1 MAKNVST
8 YIKNVGKSFGYV
20 VGDIMK
26 EYNPVITS
34 IASDTKDTVEDLYSS
49 IKPFV
54 SSKPDLNEK
63 TLSGTIRSTVD
74 DSIKNVFE
82 DLKSGNLYNK
92 SRNKASEDALA
103 KSFMGDLGDFDF
115 DFDFDEDFDDEDDSI
130 SSKEIVANNDKSTID
145 IINAV
150 DQVGYKVADTLGT
163 ATIESADY
171 IVKSSK
177 QDNKAMYALNR
188 RGFSQ
193 ITSALLS
200 VNKSIAQFSQI
211 GEPLTAHMQNSSVF
225 FTRTTETLNRM
236 DQTLQQIAKNTTPA
250 PSATNGNYNLAKGTL
265 SDVLGDSFSLSSY
278 KEMIKSNIEDYKDMV
293 SMFADMAKG
302 MKDESTGSYGKN
314 ISLVGMG
321 TKALVQG
328 MIPKIFKESMK
339 DLNEGIKNFIG
350 ASLVKSRNKSSGSII
365 IDLLKDAFLPKDGF
379 KRNINT
385 SNYNKG
391 QVAWDGI
398 ARKALTEVIPEYL
411 SGIYNALSG
420 KDMVYDYNR
429 GTFKTRSN
437 VKNEVHDKERDYAK
451 SAGGDF
457 RKDAL
462 DSVDKMSDKS
472 DEFKAQ
478 MKKEIENYF
487 YNAFDIGDDF
497 WDIKNFSN
505 YQKNK
510 FGVSDDSIAILTD
523 LLESYKTTPGK
534 RYRGNKYVT
543 DVQMER
549 DSYGNEKRREEATGT
564 SNENY
569 IRNGFSDIDTKS
581 GREGL
586 TDKFDHSS
594 LFYLA
599 GIYENTGYLAD
610 NIGYIGGNTKKV
622 NKKSRLKK
630 GKGIS
635 KISSPI
641 EDKKP
646 VENESVG
653 GEKTIQDV
661 INEYKSSTDKTNDQS
676 FFDKMSQMGMNDDEI
691 EKLKSEKD
699 KKLFND
705 KVKDKKEG
713 WKAKMS
719 NFMSKFTPKALKGK
733 FDNAFESAAGILDRI
748 NVAMTQVIWGK
759 DGNPDSEDGFLG
771 YLMKSTKDTFKKFS
785 DKIDDM
791 FPDLKNKLNKFW
803 DSLFGAKGEDGKR
816 HGGKLGAFRDETRK
830 ELKNSAAW
838 MGQTV
843 KNFFS
848 SGRHKKK
855 SNDEAAMDALRE
867 ANGVDNAAYGRQV
880 TKTGIVAVSEGE
892 MIIPSELNPFYH
904 GVTNK
909 TDQVRKEKNAI
920 TKFYGSF
927 APGTASV
934 GDKESDQK
942 GLKQSISDFLNKKVD
957 SSKDAERDGEGKGH
971 EFIRKGFETL
981 GSGFAE
987 FFQRIGGNNDP
998 KEIEKEKKSL
1008 NEKASTLLKEAGLNK
1023 GAIGAGAIIGGGV
1036 SLLTGAVVGPLFGAA
1051 IGGAVGLALKSEQA
1065 QKVLFGDDEG
1075 NKGLLPKKVGDFI
1088 KNQLPDVGAGTAIGA
1103 AGGLFMGSPVLG
1115 AVLGGTIGFVKSSDQ
1130 AKDFLFGKKD
1140 KNNERTG
1147 GVISKKLQD
1156 KIKSAVPGIS
1166 AGMIAGAVVG
1176 PFGIVGNLMV
1186 GAGVGYLATSHGFHK
1201 WMFGEDGQGG
1211 FVETLKTK
1219 IFDNLDIISRNMWN
1233 GIKARSRNLFKSLG
1247 EKVKGFFTKKAKAAA
1262 NGEGGGLIG
1271 KALNL
1276 GNKVVTGTTNK
1287 IGDFLDRKRSKIVGR
1302 NLAKG
1307 YEVYDYVEDENGKR
1321 VKKTLNAAER
1331 VARRGQT
1338 NNSSINNFDKLI
1350 AVANSKEELVNLQKQ
1365 LADLR
1370 NPKRALSRARNDAL
1384 TGLYSDLNELDK
1396 HSASKIGKLVSSGK
1410 YDQAL
1415 KMVDK
1420 LGLSPDTVAKYK
1432 ESINNAKSGL
1442 DKASDV
1448 KGAKDNIIRA
1458 LKQQGIDASK
1468 AGDLENMQDYINEE
1482 IKQRFSDEKVAEKK
1496 EEDYK
1501 SKITNFLDSIRENTE
1516 IIASGKT
1523 KKLDSSTVSAK
1534 DIIEKN
1540 SDDAMDALRE
1550 ANGVPVDNSDSEP
1563 KSKVITTA
1571 FGDQIKMTTNSQG
1584 ESVPDIRDSST
1595 KESLEASGE
1604 IKKSIKA
1611 IPVIGTAVGGMQGF
1625 FGSIKEKLFGE
1636 EKKPG
1641 LLGTIKNL
1649 LSGETSGPLSYLFN
1663 LISGSKLGTIGKGL
1677 KTLASKVTLE
1687 GVLVN
1692 VVGPALLGE
1701 AFFGKFDDLFKRF
1714 GWGGS
1719 NKDTD
1724 ITYNKETGEQYT
1736 KDENGNLVDSEGNI
1750 VDQSQVEVGVRSGD
1764 TKSFSDSLKYN
1775 TVRGALTGTKSLAS
1789 VVLGKTVVGK
1799 GIKKAASNV
1808 STALLSKDNV
1818 AALAAKNNLVDTI
1831 LDGCTKLTEALRK
1844 IPALSGMADNIDN
1857 LFTELADK
1865 VSQKLASESAKNI
1878 ANLAKN
1884 AVVWAKIAF
1893 IAIDFTTGY
1902 EDARSTLG
1910 ITQKPTVGQ
1919 KIISGI
1925 LRAAKNFIPVIGTL
1939 IPDNVLVD
1947 LICDYVAPALGLN
1960 PEELKKQREEAQ
1972 AEVDAYNQEHGTDY
1986 DVQQYNKTVLKDY
1999 TWTERIGNA
2008 TKTTWNDT
2016 KTKVTNFTNSVK
2028 ENGLGATLK
2037 NGAANAIN
2045 TFKDSYADSGG
2056 GILGIQSALGDTI
2069 GNMLPGV
2076 LGEVVK
2082 KNAEIKKLA
2091 NKGELG
2097 NMWKVSLSDFSSDT
2111 SKGEAEVGI
2120 FSKIIGQIPLV
2131 YNKVMCTPIAL
2142 LSKVGNAI
2150 KDFFKPIIEDVK
2162 YLNDL
2167 PAKVRSDTE
2176 QKMYQD
2182 DFSLSDFMDVSEY
2195 EKSDS
2200 GSIFNGLIRASAIQN
2215 RLLTLPIMAFKRIG
2229 RGIKNTFDKVTE
2241 PVKNSISALS
2251 TAKNDIDAK
2260 VKAGDVTGLIN
2271 SSIDDSDDAENP
2283 VGGFTNAIYTTMK
2296 IMNVPKTAL
2305 SWVGHQIGD
2314 GIKELIGNSKTNYS
2328 IMSNSIDAI
2337 KKFADDGDMSSVWK
2351 TELKL
2356 ENEELDPISGI
2367 WKAGFGISKAFQ
2379 VIIAAFNKFIAPI
2392 LDGIENVKDLLEE
2405 KVSDVFDDAKDK
2417 VSDTAKGGL
2426 NTVGKAA
2433 GKIFDGAKS
2442 WLTGG
2447 GSGNGFV
2454 SQFDS
2459 KYKDIKYADSTVS
2472 EKGCAPA
2479 VATMVASKYGKKYG
2493 MDQAIKDSTKY
2504 QNKEGTSIDYFKA
2517 ALGAQGIS
2525 TNYIQGANSAQQI
2538 TQALANGN
2546 QVILLG
2552 RDTNNTSKDASPFGP
2567 NNHYVVATG
2576 LDKNGNL
2583 IINDPESDAPKTY
2596 SANILKFI
2604 NAGIDTSSSGSGG
2617 NYDTDI
2623 ARKTW
2628 GYFTSKGYSPAA
2640 TAGIM
2645 GNMYQESGMDPTRH
2659 QNGGPAAGIV
2669 QWEKFGVPGTR
2680 WAKMQDFAN
2689 ANGYNWSDLDP
2700 QLQYVDQ
2707 ETQDLGSFWKNTSFA
2722 NTEEFKAA
2730 SDPMLATEG
2739 FEKAFERANPDKCNM
2754 PRRKEAAEAYYQLY
2768 EDSAYTG
2775 NYSADSPSGD
2785 VSTVNGSSD
2794 SSSSSSSSGF
2804 AGILSAITSAFS
2816 KIGELFTG
2824 SSDSSNDSSTGISS
2838 ADGTTAGGDVT
2849 LGPIPEGKGNDAQ
2862 KKIVQYAESI
2872 LGRDQ
2877 YSQDANLRTKVG
2889 QGYSDCSSFAQ
2900 WAYKNAI
2907 NVDPGSNTGAIID
2920 SPLLTTVDE
2929 GSTPD
2934 VNKLEAGDLLLF
2946 KSAKSNGRTKNVGHV
2961 EIYDGNGNVIGH
2973 GSGVGPTKKSLESY
2987 LNTRNKM
2994 GAPYIEAR
3002 RYNDIASL
3010 GGSSD
3015 DSTSSGLINSTKIS
3029 KGGVTMSAAGSGL
3042 RSAGVLLSK
3051 KPSFRNK
3058 SNNESAELSQS
3069 NRFANRTIGKSN
3081 RFTVSGAGSETDL
3094 ASKSTNMLNNIKTQ
3108 VQNNSS
3114 GISTDLVQ
3122 RLIES
3127 ITNVLNMI
3135 ANNTAPIEQI
3145 YTLLSQYTGKS
3156 AESTAAQT
3164 GATVGA
3170 KEVENNNSNPS
3181 DTVSNNISNL
3191 AGVLAEIARG

>member
-115 DFDFDEDFDDEDDSI
+115 DFDFDEDFDDEDNSI

-265 SDVLGDSFSLSSY
+265 GDVLGDSFSLSSY

-302 MKDESTGSYGKN
+302 MRDESTGSYGKN
-314 ISLVGMG
+314 LSLVGMG

-328 MIPKIFKESMK
+328 MIPKVFKESMK

-411 SGIYNALSG
+411 SGIYNVLSG

-437 VKNEVHDKERDYAK
+437 VKKEVQDKERDYAK

-510 FGVSDDSIAILTD
+510 VGVSDDSIAILTD

-646 VENESVG
+646 AENESAG

-699 KKLFND
+699 KKLVND

-785 DKIDDM
+785 DNIDDM

-855 SNDEAAMDALRE
+855 SNDEDAMDALRE

-909 TDQVRKEKNAI
+909 RDQVRKEKNAI

-1186 GAGVGYLATSHGFHK
+1186 GAGIGYLATSHGFHK
-1201 WMFGEDGQGG
+1201 WMFGKDGHGG

-1262 NGEGGGLIG
+1262 NGKGGGLIG

-1350 AVANSKEELVNLQKQ
+1350 AGANSKEELVNLQKQ

-1523 KKLDSSTVSAK
+1523 KKLDSSAVSAK

-1550 ANGVPVDNSDSEP
+1550 ANGVPVDNSDNEP

-1584 ESVPDIRDSST
+1584 DSVPDIRDSGT

-1677 KTLASKVTLE
+1677 KTLASKVTLK
-1687 GVLVN
+1687 GVMAEI
-1692 VVGPALLGE
+1692 VGPALFGF
-1701 AFFGKFDDLFKRF
+1701 AVAGKFDKFFSKI
-1714 GWGGS
+1714 GWGG
-1719 NKDTD
+1719 NDKDTD

-1775 TVRGALTGTKSLAS
+1775 TVRGALTGQKTVAS
-1789 VVLGKTVVGK
+1789 VVLGKTTVGK
-1799 GIKKAASNV
+1799 GIKKVTSDV
-1808 STALLSKDNV
+1808 STALLNDGAVAKGARTEIISNVRAGCEKLSSLLKKVPQLSKAAEGIDNFS
-1818 AALAAKNNLVDTI
+1818 N
-1831 LDGCTKLTEALRK
+1831 
-1844 IPALSGMADNIDN
+1844 ALSQAIS
-1857 LFTELADK
+1857 K
-1865 VSQKLASESAKNI
+1865 KLQSESAKNV
-1878 ANLAKN
+1878 AKMAAN
-1884 AVVWAKIAF
+1884 AVVWAKVAVIVF
-1893 IAIDFTTGY
+1893 DFTTGF

-1910 ITQKPTVGQ
+1910 ITCEPTFGQ
-1919 KIISGI
+1919 KVASGV
-1925 LRAAKNFIPVIGTL
+1925 LRMVKNFIPVVGTL
-1939 IPDNVLVD
+1939 IPDNVVVD
-1947 LICDYVAPALGLN
+1947 LFCDYIAPFLGIDVS
-1960 PEELKKQREEAQ
+1960 EIKEKRAQAQ

-2016 KTKVTNFTNSVK
+2016 KTKVSNFTNSVK

-2037 NGAANAIN
+2037 NGAANAIS

-2150 KDFFKPIIEDVK
+2150 KDFFKPVTDGVK
-2162 YLNDL
+2162 YVASIPSIAEKDGEALLKDSESSL
-2167 PAKVRSDTE
+2167 H
-2176 QKMYQD
+2176 
-2182 DFSLSDFMDVSEY
+2182 DFLDVSKY
-2195 EKSDS
+2195 EKEDC
-2200 GSIFNGLIRASAIQN
+2200 IFNGLVKGVATTS
-2215 RLLTLPIMAFKRIG
+2215 RLVSYPVLL
-2229 RGIKNTFDKVTE
+2229 IKNFGAKI
-2241 PVKNSISALS
+2241 KNSFENFIAPM
-2251 TAKNDIDAK
+2251 KNSVSVLGDNNNSLDNYTK
-2260 VKAGDVTGLIN
+2260 EGDVMGLLGATMEDN
-2271 SSIDDSDDAENP
+2271 PDNP
-2283 VGGFTNAIYTTMK
+2283 VGGFTKALFIGSK
-2296 IMNVPKTAL
+2296 ISKFIPTCI
-2305 SWVGHQIGD
+2305 SWIGHTLAD
-2314 GIKELIGNSKTNYS
+2314 GVTELIGNSKSNYKITSKS
-2328 IMSNSIDAI
+2328 IETLKEYANE
-2337 KKFADDGDMSSVWK
+2337 GDMSSIWK
-2351 TELKL
+2351 EKLKL
-2356 ENEELDPISGI
+2356 EPIDPLSGI
-2367 WKAGFGISKAFQ
+2367 WKAMFQ
-2379 VIIAAFNKFIAPI
+2379 FNKIFQLLSAAFHKFVTPV
-2392 LDGIENVKDLLEE
+2392 LDAISEFKDLIGDKISWLIDKAKE
-2405 KVSDVFDDAKDK
+2405 KVTETGEAVYESAKNDVA
-2417 VSDTAKGGL
+2417 SSSS
-2426 NTVGKAA
+2426 
-2433 GKIFDGAKS
+2433 GA
-2442 WLTGG
+2442 

-2493 MDQAIKDSTKY
+2493 MDQAIKDSAKY

-2517 ALGAQGIS
+2517 ALGGQGIS

-2552 RDTNNTSKDASPFGP
+2552 RDANNTSKDASPFGP

-2596 SANILKFI
+2596 SADILKSI

-2739 FEKAFERANPDKCNM
+2739 FEKAFERANSDKCNM

-2824 SSDSSNDSSTGISS
+2824 SSDSSSDSSTGTS
-2838 ADGTTAGGDVT
+2838 ADGTTTGGDII
-2849 LGPIPEGKGNDAQ
+2849 LGPIPEGKFND
-2862 KKIVQYAESI
+2862 E
-2872 LGRDQ
+2872 
-2877 YSQDANLRTKVG
+2877 
-2889 QGYSDCSSFAQ
+2889 
-2900 WAYKNAI
+2900 
-2907 NVDPGSNTGAIID
+2907 
-2920 SPLLTTVDE
+2920 
-2929 GSTPD
+2929 
-2934 VNKLEAGDLLLF
+2934 
-2946 KSAKSNGRTKNVGHV
+2946 
-2961 EIYDGNGNVIGH
+2961 
-2973 GSGVGPTKKSLESY
+2973 
-2987 LNTRNKM
+2987 
-2994 GAPYIEAR
+2994 
-3002 RYNDIASL
+3002 
-3010 GGSSD
+3010 
-3015 DSTSSGLINSTKIS
+3015 
-3029 KGGVTMSAAGSGL
+3029 
-3042 RSAGVLLSK
+3042 
-3051 KPSFRNK
+3051 
-3058 SNNESAELSQS
+3058 
-3069 NRFANRTIGKSN
+3069 
-3081 RFTVSGAGSETDL
+3081 
-3094 ASKSTNMLNNIKTQ
+3094 
-3108 VQNNSS
+3108 QN
-3114 GISTDLVQ
+3114 
-3122 RLIES
+3122 
-3127 ITNVLNMI
+3127 
-3135 ANNTAPIEQI
+3135 
-3145 YTLLSQYTGKS
+3145 
-3156 AESTAAQT
+3156 
-3164 GATVGA
+3164 
-3170 KEVENNNSNPS
+3170 
-3181 DTVSNNISNL
+3181 
-3191 AGVLAEIARG
+3191 

>member
-130 SSKEIVANNDKSTID
+130 SSKEIVANNDKSTRD

-302 MKDESTGSYGKN
+302 MKDESSGSYGKN
-314 ISLVGMG
+314 LSLVGMG
-321 TKALVQG
+321 TKVLVQG
-328 MIPKIFKESMK
+328 MIPKVFKESMK

-350 ASLVKSRNKSSGSII
+350 AGLVKSRNKSSGSII

-437 VKNEVHDKERDYAK
+437 VKKEVQDKERDYAK

-462 DSVDKMSDKS
+462 DSIDKMSDKS

-646 VENESVG
+646 TENESVG

-661 INEYKSSTDKTNDQS
+661 INEYKSSTDKANDQS

-699 KKLFND
+699 KKLVND

-733 FDNAFESAAGILDRI
+733 FDGAFESAAGILDRI

-785 DKIDDM
+785 DNIDDM
-791 FPDLKNKLNKFW
+791 FPDFKNKLNKFW

-816 HGGKLGAFRDETRK
+816 YGGKLGAFRDETRK
-830 ELKNSAAW
+830 ELKNTASW

-855 SNDEAAMDALRE
+855 STNEAAMDALRE

-904 GVTNK
+904 GTTNK
-909 TDQVRKEKNAI
+909 RDQVRKEKNAI

-934 GDKESDQK
+934 GDEESDQK
-942 GLKQSISDFLNKKVD
+942 GLKESISDFLNKKVN

-1186 GAGVGYLATSHGFHK
+1186 GAGIGYLATSHGFHK

-1247 EKVKGFFTKKAKAAA
+1247 EKAKDFFTKKAKAAT

-1276 GNKVVTGTTNK
+1276 GNKVATGTTNK

-1350 AVANSKEELVNLQKQ
+1350 AGANSKEELVNLQKQ
-1365 LADLR
+1365 LDDLR

-1432 ESINNAKSGL
+1432 ESINNAKLGL

-1550 ANGVPVDNSDSEP
+1550 ANGVPTDSDSEP

-1677 KTLASKVTLE
+1677 KTLASKVTLK
-1687 GVLVN
+1687 GVMAEI
-1692 VVGPALLGE
+1692 VGPALFGF
-1701 AFFGKFDDLFKRF
+1701 AVAGKFDKFFSKI
-1714 GWGGS
+1714 GWGG
-1719 NKDTD
+1719 NDKDTD

-1750 VDQSQVEVGVRSGD
+1750 VDQSQVEVGVRGGD

-1775 TVRGALTGTKSLAS
+1775 TVRGALTGQKTVAS
-1789 VVLGKTVVGK
+1789 VVLGKTTVGK
-1799 GIKKAASNV
+1799 GIKKVTSDV
-1808 STALLSKDNV
+1808 STALLNDGAVAKGARTEIISNVRAGCEKLSSLLKKVPQLSKAAEGIDNFS
-1818 AALAAKNNLVDTI
+1818 N
-1831 LDGCTKLTEALRK
+1831 
-1844 IPALSGMADNIDN
+1844 ALSQAIS
-1857 LFTELADK
+1857 K
-1865 VSQKLASESAKNI
+1865 KLQSESAKNV
-1878 ANLAKN
+1878 AKMAAN
-1884 AVVWAKIAF
+1884 AVAWAKVAVAVF
-1893 IAIDFTTGY
+1893 DFTTGF

-1910 ITQKPTVGQ
+1910 ITCKPTFGQ
-1919 KIISGI
+1919 RVASGV
-1925 LRAAKNFIPVIGTL
+1925 LRMVKNFIPVVGTL
-1939 IPDNVLVD
+1939 IPDNVVVD
-1947 LICDYVAPALGLN
+1947 LFCDYIAPFLGIDVS
-1960 PEELKKQREEAQ
+1960 EIKEKREQAQ

-1999 TWTERIGNA
+1999 TWSERIGNA
-2008 TKTTWNDT
+2008 AKTTWNDT

-2037 NGAANAIN
+2037 NGAVGAIN

-2076 LGEVVK
+2076 LGEIVK

-2120 FSKIIGQIPLV
+2120 FSKIVGQIPLV

-2150 KDFFKPIIEDVK
+2150 KDFFSPVIDGVK
-2162 YLNDL
+2162 YVASIPSIAEKDGEALLKDSESSL
-2167 PAKVRSDTE
+2167 H
-2176 QKMYQD
+2176 
-2182 DFSLSDFMDVSEY
+2182 DFLDVSKY
-2195 EKSDS
+2195 EKEDC
-2200 GSIFNGLIRASAIQN
+2200 IFNGLVKGVAITS
-2215 RLLTLPIMAFKRIG
+2215 RLVSYPVLL
-2229 RGIKNTFDKVTE
+2229 IKNFGAKI
-2241 PVKNSISALS
+2241 KNSFENFIAPI
-2251 TAKNDIDAK
+2251 KNSVTVLGDNNNSLDNYTK
-2260 VKAGDVTGLIN
+2260 EGDVTGLLGATMEDN
-2271 SSIDDSDDAENP
+2271 PDNP
-2283 VGGFTNAIYTTMK
+2283 VGGFTKALFVASK
-2296 IMNVPKTAL
+2296 ISHFVPTCI
-2305 SWVGHQIGD
+2305 SWVGHTIAD
-2314 GIKELIGNSKTNYS
+2314 GVTELIGKSKSNYKITSKS
-2328 IMSNSIDAI
+2328 IETLKEYANE
-2337 KKFADDGDMSSVWK
+2337 GDMSSIWK
-2351 TELKL
+2351 EKLKL
-2356 ENEELDPISGI
+2356 EPLDPLSGVWKIMFQFTKIFQLVNGAFHKFVTPVLDCISE
-2367 WKAGFGISKAFQ
+2367 F
-2379 VIIAAFNKFIAPI
+2379 
-2392 LDGIENVKDLLEE
+2392 KDLIGDKISWLIDKAKE
-2405 KVSDVFDDAKDK
+2405 KVTDAGAAAYK
-2417 VSDTAKGGL
+2417 TAKT
-2426 NTVGKAA
+2426 TVEVTS
-2433 GKIFDGAKS
+2433 GA
-2442 WLTGG
+2442 

-2459 KYKDIKYADSTVS
+2459 KYKDMKYADSTVS

-2479 VATMVASKYGKKYG
+2479 VAAMVASKYGKKYG
-2493 MDQAIKDSTKY
+2493 MDQAIKDSAKY
-2504 QNKEGTSIDYFKA
+2504 QNKGGTSIDYFKA
-2517 ALGAQGIS
+2517 ALGGQGIS

-2583 IINDPESDAPKTY
+2583 IINDPESDSPKTY
-2596 SANILKFI
+2596 STNILKSI

-2628 GYFTSKGYSPAA
+2628 GYFTSQGYSPAA

-2645 GNMYQESGMDPTRH
+2645 GNMYQESGLDPTRH

-2700 QLQYVDQ
+2700 QLQFVDQ
-2707 ETQDLGSFWKNTSFA
+2707 ETQELGSFWKNTSFA
-2722 NTEEFKAA
+2722 NADEFKAA
-2730 SDPMLATEG
+2730 TDPMLATEG

-2775 NYSADSPSGD
+2775 NYSADAPSGD
-2785 VSTVNGSSD
+2785 ISSVTGSSD
-2794 SSSSSSSSGF
+2794 SSSSSSSGF
-2804 AGILSAITSAFS
+2804 AGILGAITSAFS

-2824 SSDSSNDSSTGISS
+2824 SSDSTSDSS
-2838 ADGTTAGGDVT
+2838 ADGSTSGGDVV

-2946 KSAKSNGRTKNVGHV
+2946 KSKDPNGRTKNVGHV

-3010 GGSSD
+3010 GGSTD

-3029 KGGVTMSAAGSGL
+3029 KGGVVMSAAGSGL
-3042 RSAGVLLSK
+3042 RSASILLSK

-3058 SNNESAELSQS
+3058 SNNESVELSQS

-3108 VQNNSS
+3108 VQSNSS

-3156 AESTAAQT
+3156 AESTAAQA

-3170 KEVENNNSNPS
+3170 KEVENNISDSS